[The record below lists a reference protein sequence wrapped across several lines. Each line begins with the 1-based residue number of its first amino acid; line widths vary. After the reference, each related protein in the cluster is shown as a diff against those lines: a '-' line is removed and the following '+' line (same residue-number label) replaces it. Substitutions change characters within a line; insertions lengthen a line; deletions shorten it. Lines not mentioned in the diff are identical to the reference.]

1 MIPWCFFFF
10 RRRLWCR
17 KCARLRKARPA
28 TGLLLGV
35 VSGLMVVKCT
45 FVDSRP
51 WYMLPLPIYS
61 CMLLSNKI
69 QLTEDDIL
77 PPWFDWFPVESCSQL
92 GWHQKHQGF
101 DLSVLND
108 VDQSDCTDTWQNTIV
123 VQQIVSWF
131 LQGGTHKQLTQQ
143 KFNWWS
149 SITCQ
154 ATHVPFLPNPRK
166 PLWMLALQIII
177 RKHPKTVSGEFRVPI
192 KS

>member
-149 SITCQ
+149 SIYVHIWLHVRLPTCHFFP
-154 ATHVPFLPNPRK
+154 TLES
-166 PLWMLALQIII
+166 LCECLL
-177 RKHPKTVSGEFRVPI
+177 S